1 MKTNFLQIL
10 KTERDELVDKLSS
23 LLIFIDSNDF
33 SSLSD
38 ANQVLL
44 KMQAEHMNNYLNILI
59 IRVEILEKK

>member
-1 MKTNFLQIL
+1 MKTTFLQRL
-10 KTERDELVDKLSS
+10 QTEKDELVDRLSK
-23 LLIFIDSNDF
+23 LLIFIDSNNF

-59 IRVEILEKK
+59 IRVELLEEK